1 MYLLTK
7 SVKNHKWK
15 QVEKITS
22 IKSDGFLLFGIIS
35 FIGVFQK
42 QDVSFWTFSFSSFIG
57 LLCCATNTSEP
68 NTLGGKSRAHKRS
81 VSCMPSLPTS
91 TDRGRTYMSSLSPFF
106 RGRDST
112 DKFFGEKKTYK
123 SSHQDQWC
131 NHFVLL
137 CSTWSYWS
145 AIKDFLEQG

>member
-1 MYLLTK
+1 MLTK

-15 QVEKITS
+15 TSGKITS
-22 IKSDGFLLFGIIS
+22 LKTDGFLFFGIIL
-35 FIGVFQK
+35 FIRVFQK

-91 TDRGRTYMSSLSPFF
+91 TDRGRTYMSSLLPFF

-112 DKFFGEKKTYK
+112 RWQVFLDKTYK